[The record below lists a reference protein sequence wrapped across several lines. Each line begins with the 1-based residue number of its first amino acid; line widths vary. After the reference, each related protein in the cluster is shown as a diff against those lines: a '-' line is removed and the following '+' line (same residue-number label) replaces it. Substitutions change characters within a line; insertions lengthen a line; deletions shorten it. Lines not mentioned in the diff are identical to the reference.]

1 MRENTSI
8 QEEKE
13 KLIRL
18 NIKSIFLSSKNNEGF
33 VLEMLRRVLNILWR
47 KVLLKRL
54 E

>member
-18 NIKSIFLSSKNNEGF
+18 REFFLFSKNNEGF